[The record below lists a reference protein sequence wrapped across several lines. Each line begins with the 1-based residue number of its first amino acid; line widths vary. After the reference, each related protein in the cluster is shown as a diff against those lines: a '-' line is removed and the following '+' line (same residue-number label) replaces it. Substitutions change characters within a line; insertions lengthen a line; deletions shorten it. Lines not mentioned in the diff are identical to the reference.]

1 MVAMYIERVKSKPK
15 GKTYQQILLRE
26 SYREPGAQ
34 RSAVKKRTL
43 LNLTNYPTEV
53 VSAIELALKH
63 KGNLSE
69 LGSLDD
75 IQLAYGPA
83 VGGVYTIFQ
92 IAKRLGLEKALG
104 VDKNGKLALWQVIA
118 RVLDQGSRLSAVRLA
133 RNMDAP
139 CVIDFERGF
148 CENDLYEN
156 LTWIAENQDK
166 IEQRLFKVRRG
177 EVKTDLFLY
186 DVTSSYLEGDQNEF
200 GAYGYNRDG
209 KKGKKQIVIGL
220 LCDSEGEPVSTEV
233 FAGNTTDLS
242 TFESQV
248 RKATDRFGC
257 QRVTF
262 VGDRGM
268 IKNSQIS
275 QLSEHSFNYITAI
288 TKSQIEKLIKDE
300 VLQLGLFD
308 EKLCEVT
315 QDKVR
320 YILRRNPLRAEE
332 IARNRESKKV
342 TVQTFVE
349 RQNEYLANHPRAKA
363 INAWEKVY
371 EKIEQ
376 LNIDS
381 WLNIKVDGRKISLE
395 VDEERLTEIARLD
408 GCYVLKTDL
417 PAEVADK
424 ELVHK
429 RYKDLAFVETAFRT
443 SKTTH
448 LEVRP
453 LYVRTEANT
462 RAYVLVVM
470 LAYMIVRELR
480 RLWAAFDVTVEE
492 GLELLK
498 GLRTVE
504 IKTKSGASC
513 LRLPNP
519 DPMTGQLLEALKI
532 KLPPAVMKSNIE
544 VDAKKKLDS
553 ERI

>member
-1 MVAMYIERVKSKPK
+1 M
-15 GKTYQQILLRE
+15 
-26 SYREPGAQ
+26 
-34 RSAVKKRTL
+34 
-43 LNLTNYPTEV
+43 
-53 VSAIELALKH
+53 
-63 KGNLSE
+63 
-69 LGSLDD
+69 
-75 IQLAYGPA
+75 
-83 VGGVYTIFQ
+83 
-92 IAKRLGLEKALG
+92 
-104 VDKNGKLALWQVIA
+104 
-118 RVLDQGSRLSAVRLA
+118 
-133 RNMDAP
+133 
-139 CVIDFERGF
+139 IDFERGF

-248 RKATDRFGC
+248 RKAADRFGC

-268 IKNSQIS
+268 IKSSQIS

-376 LNIDS
+376 LNIGS

-462 RAYVLVVM
+462 RAHVLVVM

-544 VDAKKKLDS
+544 VDTKKKLDS
-553 ERI
+553 EII